1 MHPKP
6 PHPIPLHL
14 YIVDDDEAVRRALGS
29 LLRSRLSDCA
39 IQSFDS
45 GEAFLGSAAL
55 DASGVLVLDLRLQGM
70 SGLDVFQALQQRASP
85 LVVVFLSG
93 HGDIPVAVR
102 AMQEGAV
109 SWLEKPCSDER
120 LMQTVE
126 HALQRASA
134 NAVARR
140 ARLHALQLW
149 ARVTAREKQV
159 APLVAQGLSSK
170 ESAQLLS
177 QADPG
182 NPIDYRT
189 VESHRARIFAKLEVA
204 NSNALLVFL
213 RDHGL

>member
-1 MHPKP
+1 MNTT
-6 PHPIPLHL
+6 PLQL
-14 YIVDDDEAVRRALGS
+14 YIVDDDEAVRRSLGS
-29 LLRSRLSDCA
+29 LLLSRLSDCA
-39 IQSFDS
+39 IKAYDS
-45 GEAFLGSAAL
+45 GEAFLAGAQL
-55 DASGVLVLDLRLQGM
+55 DASGVLVLDLRMQGM
-70 SGLDVFQALQQRASP
+70 SGLDVFQELQQRASP

-120 LMQTVE
+120 LMETIQRATALAGSIAQQRHE
-126 HALQRASA
+126 RQLALQR
-134 NAVARR
+134 
-140 ARLHALQLW
+140 W
-149 ARVTAREKQV
+149 AKLTARERQV

-170 ESAQLLS
+170 ESAQRLS

-189 VESHRARIFAKLEVA
+189 VESHRARIFAKLELA

-213 RDHGL
+213 RDNGL